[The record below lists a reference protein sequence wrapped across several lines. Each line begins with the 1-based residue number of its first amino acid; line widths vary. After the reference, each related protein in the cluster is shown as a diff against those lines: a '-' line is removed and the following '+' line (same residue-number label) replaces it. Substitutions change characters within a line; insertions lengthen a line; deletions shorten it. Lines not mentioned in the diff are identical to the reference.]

1 MTQFLWWHW
10 LALGL
15 ILSVAELAVPS
26 LILIW
31 FGAGA
36 LLVGLVLGF
45 FPTMALASQLAI
57 WLSTSLA
64 FVALWF
70 RFFRPADTPL
80 ATPELLGEV
89 GLITHAIDGFGR
101 GRIRLQRP
109 VGGREE
115 WPAEA
120 AEPMREGDRARVI
133 SFEGDRLTVAPI
145 QS

>member
-1 MTQFLWWHW
+1 MQPLWWHW
-10 LALGL
+10 LAFGL
-15 ILSVAELAVPS
+15 LLAAAELALPS

-45 FPTMALASQLAI
+45 FPGMAMAGQLAI

-70 RFFRPADTPL
+70 RFFQSADQQNPTE
-80 ATPELLGEV
+80 ALLGEV
-89 GLITHAIDGFGR
+89 GLVTSAIDSFGK

-115 WPAEA
+115 WPAESS
-120 AEPMREGDRARVI
+120 EPLREGDRARVI
-133 SFEGDRLTVAPI
+133 SLNGDRLVVAPLH
-145 QS
+145 S